1 MIPIFARQI
10 REKRPVTVT
19 SGEMTRFVMGLDEAI
34 ELVIEAGNLAH
45 GGEIF
50 ITKMRAIRIQD
61 LAEVMI
67 ENLSEKVGGKYT
79 SEIEVIGARPGEKTF
94 EELMN
99 QEEVRRSFELEN
111 HFVVLPAFDADSR
124 DLSVLYG
131 CDHLKSVELPYNSAT
146 QEPLSKT
153 ELARY
158 LKSLGVF
165 P

>member
-1 MIPIFARQI
+1 M
-10 REKRPVTVT
+10 
-19 SGEMTRFVMGLDEAI
+19 
-34 ELVIEAGNLAH
+34 
-45 GGEIF
+45 
-50 ITKMRAIRIQD
+50 
-61 LAEVMI
+61 
-67 ENLSEKVGGKYT
+67 
-79 SEIEVIGARPGEKTF
+79 KTF